1 MLLNTCVP
9 ARHLLER
16 LDPARI
22 LGGKDCDQH
31 AMSELTQGGHA
42 YGPRGHPL
50 AEAHRDFA
58 CTIVAPWVSWLDR
71 LGARELS
78 EVPE

>member
-1 MLLNTCVP
+1 VTISLLVANRCSFTWGD
-9 ARHLLER
+9 E
-16 LDPARI
+16 
-22 LGGKDCDQH
+22 H
-31 AMSELTQGGHA
+31 AMSELTRGSHA
-42 YGPRGHPL
+42 YSPRGHPL
-50 AEAHRDFA
+50 TEAHRDFA